1 MKMKMATRTSALGLG
16 RVGVERHHDQANEQ
30 RVYSSFGESLPTKKK
45 KASSRGQKKCCP
57 ILDDLGPSYDM
68 KENKG
73 GGAFAHMR

>member
-1 MKMKMATRTSALGLG
+1 MATRTSALGLG

-45 KASSRGQKKCCP
+45 KSIIAWSEKCCP

-68 KENKG
+68 NENKG
-73 GGAFAHMR
+73 GRLLLTCDDEYR